1 MLTEFTIGH
10 SLAASS
16 HTDRG
21 AILIWELGAMGNGRR
36 HLAVGLSLFG
46 SVSDQEDTYGPRLR
60 LRYWVSPEVG
70 IDFGPGLAFGRS
82 KPGFNGQLGI
92 SAGDRIGVVLT
103 LQALPASLYEP
114 STRALFGGLRLG
126 SGFGVVGGIALP
138 LIGLIYLLSCNCL
151 D

>member
-1 MLTEFTIGH
+1 MLTEFTIGY

-16 HTDRG
+16 QTDRG
-21 AILIWELGAMGNGRR
+21 AILIWELGAMANGRR
-36 HLAVGLSLFG
+36 RLAVGLSVFG

-92 SAGDRIGVVLT
+92 SAGDRIGAVLT
-103 LQALPASLYEP
+103 LQTLPASLYEP